1 MSSLSNLVRN
11 LFVRAPL
18 EFLIALLR
26 LIMLIIVLILVLVL
40 KLWHVI
46 LWLLRTNSLY
56 PERSEEDCGRIPEV
70 LIRRPD
76 PAIYSQ
82 TLLMSQGL
90 PVTWNNPDIW
100 VAPAANPGAIE
111 PDSYHLKADTDY
123 IVFVRAHNASTDAA
137 IGTRVRLVYR
147 PWSFN
152 SPDVTPVETD
162 AGGNEVF
169 KFVDIAPMG
178 SAIAQFSWHTPAV
191 APGEQQHFCLQAH
204 LFHPLD
210 INLANNMGQENTNV
224 AGLNPTPIHPGDTF
238 EIDVPLF
245 NTGRRERA
253 VDFRFD
259 AYQIDPEDRLE
270 LRLERNPGRAH
281 LPLRDRLG
289 HILPTI
295 TPTETE
301 RLPPREPD
309 NLARGAD
316 APSQSL
322 LGRVDFGTTKST
334 FSTAK
339 SRYVGFDV
347 LRERILSR
355 DYSLPAGMEIT
366 VKDAP
371 VTGLRLT
378 PQQEVTPIFTV
389 TIPGDATPGERIPV
403 NIVAETG
410 DGALLGGVTI
420 FFDIE

>member
-1 MSSLSNLVRN
+1 MSPWANFLANL
-11 LFVRAPL
+11 LLRAPL
-18 EFLIALLR
+18 EFVLALLR
-26 LIMLIIVLILVLVL
+26 LILLIVVLILVLLL

-46 LWLLRTNSLY
+46 VWLLRTNTLY
-56 PERSEEDCGRIPEV
+56 PERTEEDCGRIPET

-169 KFVDIAPMG
+169 KFVDIPPMG
-178 SAIAQFSWHTPAV
+178 AAVAQFSWHTPAL
-191 APGEQQHFCLQAH
+191 APGEQRHFCLQAH
-204 LFHPLD
+204 LSHPLD

-245 NTGRRERA
+245 NTGRRVREVR
-253 VDFRFD
+253 FRWD
-259 AYQIDPEDRLE
+259 TYQIDEQDRVE
-270 LRLERNPGRAH
+270 LRLRRSQGRAR

-289 HILPTI
+289 HILPTLV
-295 TPTETE
+295 PTEAA
-301 RLPPREPD
+301 PRQPD
-309 NLARGAD
+309 RPDVVARVED
-316 APSQSL
+316 SPRQSL
-322 LGRVDFGTTKST
+322 VGRVDFATTKSA
-334 FSTAK
+334 FRTAK
-339 SRYVGFDV
+339 TRYTGFDV

-355 DYSLPAGMEIT
+355 DYSLPAGMEVT
-366 VKDAP
+366 VRDGP
-371 VTGLRLT
+371 VTGLRLA
-378 PQQEVTPIFTV
+378 PQQTVTPIFTFK
-389 TIPGDATPGERIPV
+389 IPADATPGDRIPV

-410 DGALLGGVTI
+410 DGALVGGVTMY
-420 FFDIE
+420 FEIE